1 MTSSSCVSTHSQTR
15 SSANAR
21 RCLPSFRPTAQR
33 ASPSSPR
40 KSLCPSA
47 AHRRPT
53 QRPPRHYCLSHGK
66 TSRPAL
72 HQVQRRRTTQTVLKE
87 KHQVAFCLAHLLLA
101 RAGQTSPPRRQNT
114 RDVTA
119 ACASMRVTAACANMS
134 VTASATKFD
143 AVKRLTWATMK
154 LITVCRSV
162 RVRVDRDKDLKLA
175 SPPFNVTRR
184 DSNVINNGRIVA
196 STRNRTTTSRPLR
209 RIRATR

>member
-1 MTSSSCVSTHSQTR
+1 MSIGSSSSTDTAPAPPLLPVAWQNI
-15 SSANAR
+15 APGAPAR
-21 RCLPSFRPTAQR
+21 AAAPNHAHCLERETPSRLLPR
-33 ASPSSPR
+33 APA
-40 KSLCPSA
+40 PSA
-47 AHRRPT
+47 
-53 QRPPRHYCLSHGK
+53 G
-66 TSRPAL
+66 
-72 HQVQRRRTTQTVLKE
+72 RTNI
-87 KHQVAFCLAHLLLA
+87 A
-101 RAGQTSPPRRQNT
+101 TSPT
-114 RDVTA
+114 KHKMSLLH

-162 RVRVDRDKDLKLA
+162 RVRVDRDEDLKLA

-196 STRNRTTTSRPLR
+196 STRNMTTTSRPLW